1 MSTRTLPPPDW
12 SSQLPDFEDF
22 QKQVRLQARANI
34 RAREEERRR
43 NAPVAVYF
51 RELKAIV
58 EEEERKAPCRS
69 VDALLCHPLAAVAT
83 DLAPSRKQPLLARLS
98 LGPRTVIDR
107 YRFAN
112 FTKAQ
117 PLFRCLARLGRG
129 KVISVSV
136 LSRCPSPCRPGT
148 GEPRPRTFGASAP
161 PGVGAGRARTTGRG
175 GERQGRE

>member
-58 EEEERKAPCRS
+58 EEEERKA
-69 VDALLCHPLAAVAT
+69 L
-83 DLAPSRKQPLLARLS
+83 Q
-98 LGPRTVIDR
+98 
-107 YRFAN
+107 
-112 FTKAQ
+112 
-117 PLFRCLARLGRG
+117 
-129 KVISVSV
+129 
-136 LSRCPSPCRPGT
+136 
-148 GEPRPRTFGASAP
+148 
-161 PGVGAGRARTTGRG
+161 
-175 GERQGRE
+175 ER